1 MTAIRKIFSLGFLA
15 LLLSTSAYANPVLDY
30 SNFALNF
37 SQTEQ
42 VFSVPFSIPYAGGPY
57 NTLTN
62 EFSSTIT
69 DFLENG
75 TASAVPVL
83 TFISNPSIDGVNI
96 GAASLGSGCTL
107 NNTRA
112 IRLLGNVLRTSHNP
126 SLNERHSGMPT
137 GQRYCTRIRS

>member
-1 MTAIRKIFSLGFLA
+1 MTAIRRIFSLGLLA
-15 LLLSTSAYANPVLDY
+15 LLLSSGAYANAVLDY

-37 SQTEQ
+37 NQTEQ

-75 TASAVPVL
+75 TASAVPVV
-83 TFISNPSIDGVNI
+83 TFISNPSIDGANI

-107 NNTRA
+107 NNTP
-112 IRLLGNVLRTSHNP
+112 GFVLTCDP
-126 SLNERHSGMPT
+126 
-137 GQRYCTRIRS
+137 